1 MPRVFIASR
10 NAVERAALHALI
22 AELNTKVVGE
32 AADWAMVLALS
43 PKVKPD
49 LIVIDWN
56 VMVDVQ
62 TSTVSP
68 LQEVCPDAAVVIL
81 MSRLDA
87 RQQPAISA
95 GADVLINKDE
105 RSDRLVENLRC
116 TIDAIRPATPGER
129 QVENNRLPKQASV

>member
-1 MPRVFIASR
+1 M
-10 NAVERAALHALI
+10 ERAALHALI
-22 AELNTKVVGE
+22 AELNTRVVGE
-32 AADWAMVLALS
+32 AADWDMLLTLS

-62 TSTVSP
+62 TSTMSP
-68 LQEVCPDAAVVIL
+68 LREVCPAAAVVIL

-87 RQQPAISA
+87 RQQPAETA
-95 GADVLINKDE
+95 GADILINKDD

-116 TIDAIRPATPGER
+116 AIDGIRSATPGER
-129 QVENNRLPKQASV
+129 QLKNNRLPKQASV